1 MTASTP
7 GVTVRAFSSQT
18 RLTGARQVC
27 LPEVALALS
36 PRQLALRAVELA
48 QSKKA
53 EDITLMDLREVTNFT
68 DWFVLCTA
76 HSDSQMKAIADAIVE
91 GLAEAKHKVWHAEG
105 YEVRSW
111 ILLDYVQVV
120 VHIFLPET
128 RSYYA
133 LEKLWGD
140 APMETFGD

>member
-1 MTASTP
+1 MP
-7 GVTVRAFSSQT
+7 VSS
-18 RLTGARQVC
+18 
-27 LPEVALALS
+27 
-36 PRQLALRAVELA
+36 RQLALRIVELA

-53 EDITLMDLREVTNFT
+53 EDITLMDLREVTNFA
-68 DWFVLCTA
+68 DFFVLCTA
-76 HSDSQMKAIADAIVE
+76 HSDSQMRAIADAILE
-91 GLAEAKHKVWHAEG
+91 GMSAAKHKVWHAEG

-140 APMETFGD
+140 APMESFGD

>member
-1 MTASTP
+1 
-7 GVTVRAFSSQT
+7 
-18 RLTGARQVC
+18 
-27 LPEVALALS
+27 LS
-36 PRQLALRAVELA
+36 LSARQLALRAAELA
-48 QSKKA
+48 LSKKA
-53 EDITLMDLREVTNFT
+53 EDIVLMDLREVTNFV
-68 DWFVLCTA
+68 DFFVLCTA
-76 HSDSQMKAIADAIVE
+76 RSDPQMRAVADAIQD

-120 VHIFLPET
+120 VHVFLPET

-140 APMETFGD
+140 APIETIGD